1 MSGFGAYTNRY
12 NEFYNFFPGLY
23 NPANAPQID
32 VTGSITGVQGD
43 LVPGVG
49 NPYDGEVACGT
60 GGTPN
65 SCSKGHFVNWA
76 PRLGFAFDP
85 TGQGKWAIRGGYGIF
100 YEHLNGNEGISGLEG
115 APPGVLSPTQYNVVG
130 YTNIGGGGL
139 SGTTGITNYTAQ
151 LHYPYVQQWHF
162 DVQHDIAK
170 DTVATIAYV
179 GSKGTHLSWQQDI
192 NQLQPVTNNPFQK
205 GQPLTSAICNTVTNP
220 WTPNVSGVVNGQ
232 TLTGVAAQDL
242 SVACGSSAADPY
254 RPYIGYSNITLISQ
268 GANSSYN
275 ALQISAHRNSKYAQF
290 TFAYSYSHS
299 IDDSSDRYDGSF
311 LNSYNME
318 MTRASSNFDQ
328 RHILNIGYVFDAP
341 FFADTTKLTG
351 KVLGGWHWS
360 GLTTVQSGT
369 PFSIT
374 AGSGSNLLPGAGVGN
389 GTGTNAFADLIGNPN
404 AAPPIT
410 NAANVIGPLLFN
422 PGAFAAPEGL
432 TFGDAGRN
440 ILNVPMRW
448 NFDMGLFKNF
458 FIKEGGPNFEFR
470 AEGFNVFNHTQWS
483 GINNGISCYG
493 GSNNSAGDPSCLD
506 VNFLHPSGAHNPRIL
521 QLGLKF
527 IF

>member
-1 MSGFGAYTNRY
+1 
-12 NEFYNFFPGLY
+12 
-23 NPANAPQID
+23 
-32 VTGSITGVQGD
+32 
-43 LVPGVG
+43 
-49 NPYDGEVACGT
+49 
-60 GGTPN
+60 
-65 SCSKGHFVNWA
+65 
-76 PRLGFAFDP
+76 
-85 TGQGKWAIRGGYGIF
+85 
-100 YEHLNGNEGISGLEG
+100 
-115 APPGVLSPTQYNVVG
+115 
-130 YTNIGGGGL
+130 
-139 SGTTGITNYTAQ
+139 
-151 LHYPYVQQWHF
+151 
-162 DVQHDIAK
+162 
-170 DTVATIAYV
+170 
-179 GSKGTHLSWQQDI
+179 
-192 NQLQPVTNNPFQK
+192 
-205 GQPLTSAICNTVTNP
+205 
-220 WTPNVSGVVNGQ
+220 VVNGQ

-275 ALQISAHRNSKYAQF
+275 ALQISAHRNAKYAQF

-299 IDDSSDRYDGSF
+299 IDDSSDRYDGNF

-422 PGAFAAPEGL
+422 PGAFAAPTGL